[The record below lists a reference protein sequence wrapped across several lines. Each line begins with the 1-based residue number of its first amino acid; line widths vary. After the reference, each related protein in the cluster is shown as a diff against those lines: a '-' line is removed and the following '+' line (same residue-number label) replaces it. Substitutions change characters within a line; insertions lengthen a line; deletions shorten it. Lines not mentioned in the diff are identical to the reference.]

1 MNWDRKENLM
11 RTFTKE
17 IWQLLKTNC
26 RNILIF
32 ACVYRMITWP
42 IFLHLANDALRFA
55 LRMSGN
61 SYLTLGNVWQ
71 VLLSPWTIPA
81 LMLVV
86 MTGLCF
92 LMIEAGG
99 LITAYSAAAYS
110 LRLNPLDMLVG
121 GVQKL
126 IDEVLRKNIGLAGVL
141 LADFFLINLFFI
153 VRGLTHVQ
161 SLQFL
166 MKTVMEEPIAKVI
179 VIAALA
185 AAVLGGVPSV
195 FAAHG
200 SMIEQKSFR
209 DSMIRSQN
217 LLKGRKIKTV
227 IRLAVSQM
235 ALIVVLF
242 AAYVLSVVIVAAVVV
257 LFVDK
262 NLEFAFLMQ
271 TSDKIEWF
279 LLFFAGTISG
289 VVYFAGVTVL
299 YYQYD
304 RRKNIQPRWDFS
316 YAQGDGNKK
325 KTAVISLCII
335 VSASAFCLFDT
346 AYNGNFITRSMQL
359 ETGITAHRGSSG
371 SAPEN
376 TMAAMEAAVEQM
388 ADRAEIDVQ
397 ETSDGVLVIFHDNTL
412 KRLAGMN
419 KKISDLTYEELRNI
433 DVGSWY
439 GKEFAGERIP
449 TLQEVMEYAKGKID
463 LNIEIKNM
471 GSKSQVPEKVLKL
484 VNEYEMQ
491 EQCVIT
497 SVSLAYLKQI
507 KQLQP
512 EIRTGYIVSAAYG
525 DYYSS
530 EYIDFISIRSSFV
543 TETLMERSHE
553 AGKNVHAWTVNSVGE
568 MKRLKLLG
576 VDEVI
581 TDYPVLARE
590 ILYRQDYT
598 ENILE
603 YLRMLLK

>member
-1 MNWDRKENLM
+1 M

-17 IWQLLKTNC
+17 TWQILKTN
-26 RNILIF
+26 RKNVLLF
-32 ACVYRMITWP
+32 ACIYRMLTWP
-42 IFLHLANDALRFA
+42 LFLYLANEALRFA

-61 SYLTLGNVWQ
+61 SYLTLGNAWQ

-81 LMLVV
+81 VFLVALV
-86 MTGLCF
+86 GICF

-110 LRLNPLDMLVG
+110 LRLNPLDIFVG

-126 IDEVLRKNIGLAGVL
+126 IDEVRRKNIGLAAVA

-153 VRGLTHVQ
+153 YRGLTHVQ

-166 MKTVMEEPIAKVI
+166 MKTIIEEPIARFI
-179 VIAALA
+179 VVLAIGGAIAGAI
-185 AAVLGGVPSV
+185 PSV
-195 FAAHG
+195 FALHG
-200 SMIEQKSFR
+200 SMVEQKSFR
-209 DSMIRSQN
+209 DSMVRSRN
-217 LLKGRKIKTV
+217 LLKGRRFKTV
-227 IRLAVSQM
+227 VRLVACQAALVLVLLAAYAVSV
-235 ALIVVLF
+235 II
-242 AAYVLSVVIVAAVVV
+242 AAAAVV

-262 NLEFAFLMQ
+262 NLEFAFLMR

-279 LLFFAGTISG
+279 LLFFAGTVSG

-316 YAQGDGNKK
+316 YAQGAGNKK
-325 KTAVISLCII
+325 RTAAAALCVIGA
-335 VSASAFCLFDT
+335 ASAFCLFDT
-346 AYNGNFITRSMQL
+346 AYNGNFITRAVQM

-376 TMAAMEAAVEQM
+376 TMAAIEAAVEQM
-388 ADRAEIDVQ
+388 ADRVEIDVQ
-397 ETSDGVLVIFHDNTL
+397 ETSDGQLVIFHDSTL
-412 KRLAGMN
+412 KRVAGIN
-419 KKISDLTYEELRNI
+419 KKIADLTYEELQEI

-449 TLQEVMEYAKGKID
+449 TLQEVMEYAKGRID
-463 LNIEIKNM
+463 LNIEIKSA
-471 GSKSQVPEKVLKL
+471 GAKSQVPTKVLEL

-497 SVSLAYLKQI
+497 STSLAYLKQI
-507 KQLQP
+507 KEQQP
-512 EIRTGYIVSAAYG
+512 DIRTGYIISAAYG

-543 TETLMERSHE
+543 TETLMEHSHE

-581 TDYPVLARE
+581 TDHPVLARE
-590 ILYRQDYT
+590 ILYGQDHT
-598 ENILE
+598 ETILE